1 MNDVTLEDIRGF
13 AVGQPTKKPR
23 FEQSLSTVYEF
34 RNEYNID
41 LLPSIPEEHSKHEY
55 IAYMQPIISNGK
67 PIMFKS
73 AKRGTIRLI
82 ELKLNPSRR
91 RTLPVKLKS
100 DSRTILETLHR
111 VKQEWG
117 R

>member
-1 MNDVTLEDIRGF
+1 MNDVTLEDIRDF

-82 ELKLNPSRR
+82 
-91 RTLPVKLKS
+91 
-100 DSRTILETLHR
+100 
-111 VKQEWG
+111 
-117 R
+117 